1 MKRLIP
7 VVMSLGLVLLL
18 PGAVGAAQF
27 PFSSAPEQSTVRK
40 QAVRFLFPEQ
50 VTIAAKKA
58 VTVDLHFRIEDG
70 LHVNSH
76 MPSEPELIPTNLTIP
91 KMAGVNVVGIEFPPG
106 TDYSPAFNPKEK
118 LNVYTGEFILKVK
131 IEAQPGDYLVQGG
144 LRYQACNTNSCY
156 PPHTIPV
163 VIDLQAK

>member
-1 MKRLIP
+1 MRRLFPVALSFGLALFIP
-7 VVMSLGLVLLL
+7 GIA
-18 PGAVGAAQF
+18 GAGQL
-27 PFSSAPEQSTVRK
+27 PFSSAPAQSSVRQ

-50 VTIAAKKA
+50 VTVAAKKTA
-58 VTVDLHFRIEDG
+58 TVELHFRIEDG

-76 MPSEPELIPTNLTIP
+76 TPHEPELIPTTLNIP
-91 KMAGVNVVGIEFPPG
+91 QMAGVKVVGLEFPAG
-106 TDYSPAFNPKEK
+106 SDYSPAFDPKKK
-118 LNVYTGEFILKVK
+118 LNVYTGEFVLKMKV
-131 IEAQPGDYLVQGG
+131 EAQPGDYLLQGG